1 MVSETPKKHIDL
13 DLNLLHYFLRKY
25 DKMTSVKDIL
35 NERQQ
40 EVVNTLEGPVM
51 VLAGA
56 GSGKTKTITH
66 RIKELIEQGAKPE
79 SILAITFTNKAAKE
93 MRERVFALLGEQAT
107 PSYNPQVPG
116 KPFVST
122 FHSLCVHILRDQHET
137 LGIPKYF
144 TILDRSETKTRIK
157 KAVLQADLDPK
168 QFDPGKL
175 LHHIS
180 THKGQGTTLAM
191 LEAQSGGDYFGEIV
205 QKVWKN
211 YEQLCQKDKA
221 FDFDDLLLVVKEL
234 LRNNET
240 LRKHYQETWKYIHID
255 EYQDT
260 NGVQHEIG
268 RLLAGERSNLCVVG
282 DIDQNIYSWR
292 GAHIEH
298 LLHFE
303 QQYPECT
310 LILLEQNYRSTQNIL
325 RAANDIIKKNKN
337 RKEKVSFTTN
347 NEGDKLVVHQSYNEQ
362 EEALWIADTI
372 MDLEASG
379 ADLNQIAILYRA
391 NFQSRA
397 LEEAMLRKGVAYQVL
412 GTRFFDRREVRDLLS
427 YLKCTMNPEDTISLE
442 RALTSP
448 KRGIGKVALDH
459 ILEGNRDLLKGK
471 ALVGTNSFFALM
483 EKTRAFLKEHSLK
496 ETMKFLSEESG
507 LLDSLHKEVDA
518 EERIANIF
526 ELISVCG
533 KYDELDKEEAIDK
546 LLEDAALASDQDELS
561 KPKHGVKLMTI
572 HAAKGLEFDN
582 VFIAGLE
589 EGLFPYERMG
599 SDGTEDEEEERRL
612 FYVALTR
619 AAHKLFL
626 SYATTRTV
634 FGQTNVNS
642 PSSFLMDIDDEILEY
657 PGQIDES
664 EQSSAASIFI
674 DF

>member
-1 MVSETPKKHIDL
+1 MG
-13 DLNLLHYFLRKY
+13 
-25 DKMTSVKDIL
+25 VKDTL
-35 NERQQ
+35 NEKQQ
-40 EVVNTLEGPVM
+40 QVVNTLEGPVM

-66 RIKELIEQGAKPE
+66 RIKELITQGATPH

-93 MRERVFALLGEQAT
+93 MRERVFALLGENT
-107 PSYNPQVPG
+107 PASYAPSGVG

-122 FHSLCVHILRDQHET
+122 FHSLCVHILREQHEN

-144 TILDRSETKTRIK
+144 TILDRSETKSRIK
-157 KAVLQADLDPK
+157 KAIIQANLDPK

-175 LHHIS
+175 LHQIS
-180 THKGQGTTLAM
+180 THKGQGTTLSM
-191 LEAQSGGDYFGEIV
+191 LIDQDGGDYFEEIV

-211 YEQLCQKDKA
+211 YEQLCRHDKA
-221 FDFDDLLLVVKEL
+221 FDFDDLLLVTKEL
-234 LRNNET
+234 LKNDKV
-240 LRKHYQETWKYIHID
+240 LRKHYQDVWKYIHID

-303 QQYPECT
+303 QQYPEAV

-325 RAANDIIKKNKN
+325 RAANDVIKKNKN

-347 NEGDKLVVHQSYNEQ
+347 DEGNKLVVHQSYNEQ

-372 MDLEASG
+372 VDLEASG
-379 ADLNQIAILYRA
+379 EDLNQIALLYRA

-397 LEEAMLRKGVAYQVL
+397 LEEAMLRKGVDYQVL
-412 GTRFFDRREVRDLLS
+412 GTRFFDRREVRDLLA
-427 YLKCTMNPEDTISLE
+427 YLKFVVNPDDTISLE
-442 RALTSP
+442 RALSTP
-448 KRGIGKVALDH
+448 KRGIGKVALGH
-459 ILEGNRDLLKGK
+459 IVDGNRDLLKGK
-471 ALVGTNSFFALM
+471 AKSGTESFFKLM
-483 EKTRAFLKEHSLK
+483 EEAREFLKENPLK
-496 ETMKFLSEESG
+496 ESMKFLAEKSG

-518 EERIANIF
+518 DERIANIF
-526 ELISVCG
+526 ELIAVCA
-533 KYDELDKEEAIDK
+533 KYDELDRDEAIDK

-572 HAAKGLEFDN
+572 HAAKGLEFDT
-582 VFIAGLE
+582 VFITGLE

-599 SDGTEDEEEERRL
+599 ADGTEDEEEERRL

-626 SYATTRTV
+626 SYATMRTV
-634 FGQTNVNS
+634 FGKTKVNI
-642 PSSFLMDIDDEILEY
+642 PSSFLLDIDDEILEY
-657 PGQIDES
+657 PERSDDEKP
-664 EQSSAASIFI
+664 SSAASIFI